1 LGSADRAGFGFGVVV
16 AVRTEAGVS
25 PNEDPSPDELVRIG
39 GKAILDNPKEQMF
52 VVFIAQTISQ
62 RARLRAE
69 EPLLTK
75 PSSHTE
81 MTNDMEQA
89 RSHDHCGRRVFFKAK
104 LTPMPLVAMRRNLR
118 GVCSH

>member
-1 LGSADRAGFGFGVVV
+1 VVV

-89 RSHDHCGRRVFFKAK
+89 RSHDHWSQSFSGAK
-104 LTPMPLVAMRRNLR
+104 LEPNATHRDEAQSKDLPF
-118 GVCSH
+118 SD